1 MPHNDSVRD
10 TPDVSLFSA
19 NGSNDS
25 FYPICATDG
34 DCQTSGLT
42 SGSTVQIYGVGG
54 TSASAPAFAGIMALV
69 VEKWGRQGQADNVL
83 YALKT
88 QYPAAFHDV
97 TNGTNSVPCEFAPTV
112 STNCISAGS
121 GALVVSGRYRRRN
134 RHRHHP

>member
-1 MPHNDSVRD
+1 MPNDNVRD
-10 TPDVSLFSA
+10 LPDVSLFAA
-19 NGSNDS
+19 NGSNFS

-34 DCQTSGLT
+34 DCQTAGLGSGKI
-42 SGSTVQIYGVGG
+42 VQISGVGG

-69 VEKWGRQGQADNVL
+69 DQKYGRQGQADNLL

-112 STNCISAGS
+112 S
-121 GALVVSGRYRRRN
+121 LELHRRHQPR
-134 RHRHHP
+134 